1 MTPPTNPTNPTNPPT
16 DDELE
21 ARLRASFD
29 RATARAA
36 DDPATSGLA
45 RSAVEGSRPRGGRR
59 GAWGVVATAGLV
71 LVLGVVI
78 VVGGGSRRESTL
90 PSMSPAAPP
99 SSPVAANGSPA
110 PAGTPQPGE
119 VSTIPVLNPS
129 DTFPPTV
136 EGQPVVAVG
145 PAADARIAA
154 ATDDSPIYL
163 SGWMLGTDQP
173 GCLLDFDYGS
183 PAPNGVLFKACAAIP
198 IHETQDGGSVVP
210 VHWSQAQRQSPGS
223 LPRLPSGPMVW
234 PILLQVHVHDPGCGS
249 ADCATTAVLD
259 RVIAYGAPRVAKP
272 LLAMTLPTGGLS
284 AEQAIAAA
292 RAYDVDS
299 GLGFREPKV
308 VQSVEAGPRIL
319 VGSSSREMD
328 LTWYWVV
335 RMVSD
340 DGFQDYTIYVN
351 YLDGSVTE
359 AEGGSVGLQ

>member
-1 MTPPTNPTNPTNPPT
+1 M
-16 DDELE
+16 
-21 ARLRASFD
+21 
-29 RATARAA
+29 
-36 DDPATSGLA
+36 
-45 RSAVEGSRPRGGRR
+45 
-59 GAWGVVATAGLV
+59 
-71 LVLGVVI
+71 
-78 VVGGGSRRESTL
+78 
-90 PSMSPAAPP
+90 
-99 SSPVAANGSPA
+99 
-110 PAGTPQPGE
+110 
-119 VSTIPVLNPS
+119 IPILSPS

-163 SGWMLGTDQP
+163 SGWMLGTDP
-173 GCLLDFDYGS
+173 GGCFRDFDYGS
-183 PAPNGVLFKACAAIP
+183 PAPNGVLFKACAATP
-198 IHETQDGGSVVP
+198 LHETQDGGSVLP
-210 VHWSQAQRQSPGS
+210 VHWRQPEMSSSGTLPMLPAGS
-223 LPRLPSGPMVW
+223 HVA

-259 RVIAYGAPRVAKP
+259 RVIAYGAARVAKP
-272 LLAMTLPTGGLS
+272 LLAMTPPPGGLS

-319 VGSSSREMD
+319 VGSRSIEMD

-340 DGFQDYTIYVN
+340 DGFTDYWIYVN
-351 YLDGSVTE
+351 YLDGSVNE
-359 AEGGSVGLQ
+359 SEGRSVEWP